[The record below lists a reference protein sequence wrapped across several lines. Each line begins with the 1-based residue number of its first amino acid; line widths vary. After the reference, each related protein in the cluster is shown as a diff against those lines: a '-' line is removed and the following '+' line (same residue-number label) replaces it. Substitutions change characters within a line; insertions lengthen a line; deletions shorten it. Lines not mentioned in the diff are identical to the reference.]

1 MFEELFIGELGINLF
16 LQGYSS
22 TLTTFFAIMIT
33 MLGDPFFWITISAI
47 LLWFGHE
54 KKSMTIATIIFFNAI
69 VLGILKYSITR
80 PRPNIPRL
88 EEFTTAEAFPSGHVA
103 ILTSIYSYFE
113 KKLKGKEKIILIIII
128 VLNGISRLYLGVH
141 YFSDILFGI
150 LIGYVIGKIILR
162 LDNKLEKLRL
172 VIKNHRK
179 KAIPIL
185 IALSI
190 IVILF
195 LPNKLFLAITLI
207 GYFIGYLIQ
216 DKKIVKLNKNK
227 KIIYGTIGVILLIV
241 LSNIATKVDPILSGT
256 IFLTMGLYI
265 TLLWPIIINKIE
277 HIINRS

>member
-1 MFEELFIGELGINLF
+1 MFEELFVGELGINLF

-22 TLTTFFAIMIT
+22 TLTTFFAIIIT

-54 KKSMTIATIIFFNAI
+54 KKSMIIATIIFFNAVI
-69 VLGILKYSITR
+69 LGILKYSINR

-88 EEFTTAEAFPSGHVA
+88 EEFTTAKAFPSGHVA
-103 ILTSIYSYFE
+103 ILTSIYSYYE
-113 KKLKGKEKIILIIII
+113 KKINEKEKIIFIILII
-128 VLNGISRLYLGVH
+128 LNGISRLYLGVH

-150 LIGYVIGKIILR
+150 LIGYIIGKIILK
-162 LDNKLEKLRL
+162 LDNNLEKLRRI
-172 VIKNHRK
+172 IKNHRK

-185 IALSI
+185 ITLSI
-190 IVILF
+190 TVILF

-216 DKKIVKLNKNK
+216 DKKIVKLNKRK
-227 KIIYGTIGVILLIV
+227 KIVYGTIGVVFLIV

-265 TLLWPIIINKIE
+265 TLFWPIIINKIE